1 MLHDTIGAKEV
12 ENMSD
17 KIYNAS
23 VKSKQRKFN
32 QKTRRLGPREI
43 TISVI
48 GIGVV
53 LIPQKVGKGIPLSIG
68 DKLQV
73 KLLRKLMIIG
83 LFLRLSL

>member
-1 MLHDTIGAKEV
+1 MTLSAQKGG

-48 GIGVV
+48 GIGVAS
-53 LIPQKVGKGIPLSIG
+53 IPQKVGKGIPLSIG

-73 KLLRKLMIIG
+73 KMSKKPNGIG